1 MQEEINALNKSE
13 KIKKLIEA
21 HFLTCFTSLVMLRLL
36 QSRLKDKYSIDK
48 IIKSL
53 QKYGCVNLESN
64 KYAFT
69 YHDEIIKEFSEA
81 FNLSLDRN
89 YRSCRELR
97 SLSKYL
103 KIFQ

>member
-53 QKYGCVNLESN
+53 QK
-64 KYAFT
+64 F
-69 YHDEIIKEFSEA
+69 
-81 FNLSLDRN
+81 RN
-89 YRSCRELR
+89 MDALI
-97 SLSKYL
+97 L
-103 KIFQ
+103 KVINMPLHIMTKS